1 MSDKEDRIARLSQR
15 FKTHAGG
22 RLKSAQK
29 SRERQSLY
37 LDANLIER
45 GDRMDKDI
53 EHQLYPKEISKSL
66 FLETIPEYGLENIA
80 GVQSRLSEIPDP
92 PDNSQSTDTSYIS
105 YM

>member
-22 RLKSAQK
+22 RPKTDQK

-45 GDRMDKDI
+45 VDKTYKKI
-53 EHQLYPKEISKSL
+53 GHQLYPNEVSKSL
-66 FLETIPEYGLENIA
+66 FLETILEYGLENMEAIK
-80 GVQSRLSEIPDP
+80 SRLSDLTETAE
-92 PDNSQSTDTSYIS
+92 NSS
-105 YM
+105 